1 MALYELDRPDQA
13 LPALHRALELDAGY
27 GTTDFDQAAAA
38 HETGDF
44 TTAHALFARI
54 AETDIDDIT
63 FHARLGTDLYRR
75 GMYAEAAREF
85 RKALSLN
92 ANYAD
97 LRNHLGIALNAQG
110 LYPEAIAEFRQAI
123 AINPKYTEARTNLGL
138 TLRAAGRTDEADAE
152 FARVLEDDPHNA
164 IARGDVVW

>member
-1 MALYELDRPDQA
+1 MRRSRPEQA
-13 LPALHRALELDAGY
+13 LAALHTALDLDDGY
-27 GTTDFDQAAAA
+27 GTSDYDQAAAA

-44 TTAHALFARI
+44 TSAHALFARI
-54 AETDIDDIT
+54 AETDVDDVT

-85 RKALSLN
+85 RKAIALSG
-92 ANYAD
+92 NYAD

-110 LYPEAIAEFRQAI
+110 LYPEAIAEFRQAL

-138 TLRAAGRTDEADAE
+138 TLRAAGRTEEADAE
-152 FARVLEDDPHNA
+152 FGRVLEDDPGNA
-164 IARGDVVW
+164 IARGDVVR